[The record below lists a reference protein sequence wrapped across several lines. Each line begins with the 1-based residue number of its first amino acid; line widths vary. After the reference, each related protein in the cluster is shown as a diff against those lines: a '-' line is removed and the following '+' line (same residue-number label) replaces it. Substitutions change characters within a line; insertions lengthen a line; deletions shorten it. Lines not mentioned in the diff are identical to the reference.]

1 MRTRLLVAAF
11 GALALAL
18 GAAQSPGRAQ
28 TAEPAPQPP
37 AATGGPA
44 AAVDAE
50 TVDHLV
56 VVTPVNSVFR
66 DMLTLVDR
74 MKNDPS
80 EAVWAGGPEGS
91 ASQAAVGRVAQAL
104 GVKPEE
110 VIYRA
115 FPNEAE
121 AASGIAGG
129 QADVAM
135 LPLSAV
141 AQRAED
147 GDVRI
152 LAIASEAP
160 LQGLAVPTLREQGI
174 DVVAEAP

>member
-1 MRTRLLVAAF
+1 MRTNLLLAAS

-18 GAAQSPGRAQ
+18 AAPGTPSWAQ

-37 AATGGPA
+37 AAGGPA

-50 TVDHLV
+50 TVDYMV
-56 VVTPVNSVFR
+56 VVAPLNSVYQ
-66 DMLTLVDR
+66 DMPTLVDK
-74 MKNDPS
+74 MKNDPT
-80 EAVWAGGPEGS
+80 EAVWAGGPVGS
-91 ASQAAVGRVAQAL
+91 ASHAAVGQVAQAL
-104 GVKPEE
+104 GVDPAK
-110 VIYRA
+110 VIYKA

-121 AASGIAGG
+121 AAAGIAGG

-141 AQRAED
+141 AERAEE
-147 GDVRI
+147 GNVRI

-174 DVVAEAP
+174 DVVAQGQ